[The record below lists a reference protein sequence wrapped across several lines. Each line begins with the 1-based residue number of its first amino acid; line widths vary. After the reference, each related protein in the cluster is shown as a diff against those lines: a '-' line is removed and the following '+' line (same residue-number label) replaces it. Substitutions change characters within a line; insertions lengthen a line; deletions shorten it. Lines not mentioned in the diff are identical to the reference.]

1 MSDYQKVIIKF
12 RIKTRYYSEPMELDV
27 SSLKPNPQSLNIL
40 LDTISFIEDESKE
53 DKEIVLQAPIE
64 TWNELFTKQI
74 IRFIDERGYNSN
86 FVKRIMKDDYKKVVS
101 LMNQIGEELLK
112 NKTNCNPEKKRFNN
126 TVKGKFLNKIIF
138 LESEKILA
146 RYVAQL

>member
-12 RIKTRYYSEPMELDV
+12 RIKTRYYSEPVELDV

-40 LDTISFIEDESKE
+40 LNTISFIEDESKK

-64 TWNELFTKQI
+64 TWSELFTKQI
-74 IRFIDERGYNSN
+74 IRFIDERGNHSN
-86 FVKRIMKDDYKKVVS
+86 FVKRIMKDDYKKVIS
-101 LMNQIGEELLK
+101 LINKIGEEVIK
-112 NKTNCNPEKKRFNN
+112 NKTNCEPEKKRFSN
-126 TVKGKFLNKIIF
+126 TVKGKFLNNMMF
-138 LESEKILA
+138 LESEKLLA

>member
-40 LDTISFIEDESKE
+40 LNTISFIEDESKK

-64 TWNELFTKQI
+64 TWSELFTKQI
-74 IRFIDERGYNSN
+74 IRFIDERGYHSN
-86 FVKRIMKDDYKKVVS
+86 FVKRIMKDDYKKVIS
-101 LMNQIGEELLK
+101 LINKIGEEVIK
-112 NKTNCNPEKKRFNN
+112 NKTNCEPEKKRFSN
-126 TVKGKFLNKIIF
+126 TVKGKFLNNTMF
-138 LESEKILA
+138 LESEELLA